1 MNRTELIVNLQRP
14 RKQRAYISMQERIIY
29 EPFLIVDDGGWL
41 CYETKEDF
49 QSGNYQMCIPMDW
62 AGKKDKNGVDVYE
75 GDICELNNMPGWR
88 GVVSSHN
95 GCYLY
100 VAKSSI
106 ADYLFKVLKEYSCKV
121 IGNIFENP
129 ELIEQ

>member
-1 MNRTELIVNLQRP
+1 MNRTELIVNLQRS
-14 RKQRAYISMQERIIY
+14 RKMRVWDSFKKEMVYNPYRVE
-29 EPFLIVDDGGWL
+29 DDGGWE
-41 CYETKEDF
+41 YYTSREDF
-49 QSGNYQMCIPMDW
+49 IAGNFDMCIPMDW
-62 AGKKDKNGVDVYE
+62 TGKKDKNGVDIYE
-75 GDICELNNMPGWR
+75 GDICELMNMPSWR
-88 GVVSSHN
+88 GVVSYQD

-106 ADYLFKVLKEYSCKV
+106 ADYLFKVLEEYSCKV